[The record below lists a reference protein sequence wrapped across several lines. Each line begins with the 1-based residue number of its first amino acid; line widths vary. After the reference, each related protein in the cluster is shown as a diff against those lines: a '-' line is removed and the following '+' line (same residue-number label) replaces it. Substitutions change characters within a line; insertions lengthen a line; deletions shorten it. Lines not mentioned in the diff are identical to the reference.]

1 MQALAAWLLAK
12 PQNAVLGLAI
22 TLLIPWVP
30 PQLSSGVILALLVVG
45 QGTRLAAI
53 QGLAAAALMI
63 VVSLLFGVPVGSIIV
78 LVTVAWVPVLLLAVL
93 LVTTRSLTLTMQVS
107 VILAVAGLL
116 GFHLVVADPVAFWE
130 PVLAAMGDL
139 ARQSGLEL
147 NTELLNAE
155 LMTVSATLAFWI
167 LPTTGMLLGY
177 GLYRKLP
184 GETRS
189 FGRFRDLS
197 FGQVIAVALA
207 VVSVLAF
214 AIDSAVLQGVAA
226 VIFVAFCMQGM
237 ALVHWMH
244 ARELLPVGVVISMY
258 ILLPLLQVLLVTV
271 LAMFG
276 YMDVWFGFRRR
287 MEKKA

>member
-12 PQNAVLGLAI
+12 PQNAVLGLAV

-30 PQLSSGVILALLVVG
+30 PQLSSGVIMALLVIA
-45 QGTRLAAI
+45 QGLRTAAI
-53 QGLAAAALMI
+53 EALVAGALMIVISLLVGVSAASVVVLAAAAWL
-63 VVSLLFGVPVGSIIV
+63 
-78 LVTVAWVPVLLLAVL
+78 PVLALTVL

-107 VILAVAGLL
+107 VILAVVGLV
-116 GFHLVVADPVAFWE
+116 GFHVAVADPVAFWE
-130 PVLAAMGDL
+130 PVLVATAEL

-147 NTELLNAE
+147 NTQLLTAE

-184 GETRS
+184 GETQS

-197 FGQVIAVALA
+197 FGKVIAAALG

-214 AIDSAVLQGVAA
+214 AVDSAALQGMAA
-226 VIFVAFCMQGM
+226 VIFVAFCVQGM

-244 ARELLPVGVVISMY
+244 YRELLPVGVVISMY

-271 LAMFG
+271 LAVFG
-276 YMDVWFGFRRR
+276 YMDAWFGFRRR
-287 MEKKA
+287 MKKA